1 MTDMKRTSLLA
12 PVLGLRALGLL
23 FAGATLLCGAGLERT
38 LQVIRLLKVGS
49 GRHLAADGVSLNGK
63 GSYRFLIDTGS
74 SSSALEPD
82 AARELGI
89 QSTYTVLVES
99 VAGAAIAPAARVTI
113 CIPNVCHDDSE
124 VMLTQLPAVKEADS
138 RVRGILG
145 MDFLMRSGFVLDN
158 SHRELRIGP
167 VVPEHQGAIVPLVQ
181 VGGRLAVRARRGD
194 NGDSITLIID
204 SGTQDLVLFSRG
216 GRTSVSGHQR
226 AVELATNFGAQ
237 SGSVEKIPELRLGSY
252 VVRKLTAVVI
262 PSKSGVDPVR
272 GDGLIP
278 ASLSET
284 VVFHPSGA
292 YVVIGKAV
300 KGRRQ

>member
-1 MTDMKRTSLLA
+1 MKRTSLLA
-12 PVLGLRALGLL
+12 SVLALRALGPL

-38 LQVIRLLKVGS
+38 PRVIRLVKVGS
-49 GRHLAADGVSLNGK
+49 GRYLAAGGVSLNGK

-89 QSTYTVLVES
+89 QPTYAVLVES
-99 VAGAAIAPAARVTI
+99 VAGAGTAPAARVSL
-113 CIPNVCHDDSE
+113 CITNVCHDDSE
-124 VMLTQLPAVKEADS
+124 VILSQLPAVKEADS

-167 VVPEHQGAIVPLVQ
+167 VVPEHQGAVVPLVR
-181 VGGRLAVRARRGD
+181 VGERLAVRARRGE

-216 GRTSVSGHQR
+216 GRTSVAGRQR
-226 AVELATNFGAQ
+226 AVEVATNFGAQ
-237 SGSVEKIPELRLGSY
+237 SGIVEKIPELRLGSY

-262 PSKSGVDPVR
+262 PFEPGVDPMR

-278 ASLSET
+278 ASLFET

-292 YVVIGKAV
+292 YAVIGKGA
-300 KGRRQ
+300 KGGRQ